1 MWIDLPS
8 DGDWKQIRKQKRKN
22 QRSFKM
28 VATIDFSI
36 FDKVSKYSVAIAY
49 RHIDHVNCEILFQSS
64 DWRYLLT
71 VIKYLSS
78 IFPNFV
84 KDIKIQYCGEKAG
97 VIT

>member
-1 MWIDLPS
+1 MWIDIPS
-8 DGDWKQIRKQKRKN
+8 NGNWKQIRKQRRKKH
-22 QRSFKM
+22 FKM

-49 RHIDHVNCEILFQSS
+49 RHTDHVNYEILFQSS
-64 DWRYLLT
+64 DWRYLLAM
-71 VIKYLSS
+71 IKYLSS
-78 IFPNFV
+78 TFPNFV